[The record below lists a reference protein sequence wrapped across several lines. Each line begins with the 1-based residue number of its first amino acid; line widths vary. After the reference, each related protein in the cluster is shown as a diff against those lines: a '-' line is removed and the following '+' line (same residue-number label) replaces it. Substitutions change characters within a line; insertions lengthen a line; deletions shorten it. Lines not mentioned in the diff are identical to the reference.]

1 MAFNN
6 YMPIPQYGQYNAL
19 APYQQRLD
27 MMQQQYGAMQPQ
39 QPMQQ
44 MQSPQPSFQAIK
56 GRLVSGEDEA
66 RNTIIDMDGSIFFF
80 PDFGANC
87 IYTKQ
92 MNPETFAPIF
102 RVYKIAEAQPAK
114 EVATFDPSAFAKH
127 DEVEQLK
134 STIASMQE
142 TIQNLMAQ
150 TQAVPTSAREAKAK

>member
-6 YMPIPQYGQYNAL
+6 YMPMSQYGQYNPL

-27 MMQQQYGAMQPQ
+27 MMQQQYGAMQQQQPVQPAPQ
-39 QPMQQ
+39 Q
-44 MQSPQPSFQAIK
+44 QSSFQGIK
-56 GRLVSGEDEA
+56 GKPVSGEEEA

-102 RVYKIAEAQPAK
+102 RIYKISESQPVK
-114 EVATFDPSAFAKH
+114 EIPQFDASIFAKQ

-134 STIASMQE
+134 ATISSMQE
-142 TIQNLMAQ
+142 TIDRITA
-150 TQAVPTSAREAKAK
+150 PTIVNPILEKEAKAK

>member
-1 MAFNN
+1 MAFNP
-6 YMPIPQYGQYNAL
+6 YMAAPMNYGQYNAL

-39 QPMQQ
+39 QPVQQ
-44 MQSPQPSFQAIK
+44 MQPQQQSFSAIK
-56 GRLVSGEDEA
+56 GKPVSGEDEA

-80 PDFGANC
+80 PDFANNC

-102 RVYKIAEAQPAK
+102 RVFKIAEPQPAK
-114 EVATFDPSAFAKH
+114 EAAQFDTSMFAKH

-134 STIASMQE
+134 ATIATMQE
-142 TIQNLMAQ
+142 TIDRFTASAPTMAK
-150 TQAVPTSAREAKAK
+150 EAKAK